1 MEKTLKLVGK
11 TSNEIFTLRY
21 PTSLLDFT
29 EYDFS
34 YFAKHSIDL
43 CNESLKSGV
52 ENIDR
57 IADLRHDIQ
66 SAHCF
71 IEHNIRTIYDKIVLD
86 CWIDYVC
93 RRDSIG
99 VNVLWNR
106 FIRCKTDFEKAVFSR
121 LCDFRY
127 NRAINEWLNI
137 VRVQDYARCKVEFIF
152 VDGIKTVDEAIARR
166 NYFDLAFSVTAREL
180 GCRIE
185 DLGVTKTFSAGRVPT
200 APFLFPTVSKE
211 IVRNLLG
218 DFDYSED
225 YSGIGDYSEISD
237 KIAMDAFARMK
248 AGLPQD
254 LSKYGIMHGSMDSY
268 REKIYMPCSL
278 KAAVDLEID
287 AIIESGT
294 WLGKCKRCGRY
305 FLRDKEHLQE
315 YCSRIMPS
323 TGKTCLEVWEAEHP
337 KKPAIDEYMEKKC
350 REVNEMMFA
359 RVDKTI
365 SGTEYNYWHS
375 YLEAM
380 KQKVLNGEISADEL
394 ENFLDYSLVVDIT
407 KSTPIVE
414 VPKKE
419 PELPQYPKE
428 RVVKPFVPERISRDS
443 IPQPVEPDPEEER
456 VLKEGFFTSPS
467 KKRQKNEKPQISHII
482 RNGESLGEDNY
493 TKKPDPAGFQPFA
506 PISAEPQAPEAT
518 ENRRNPYDDLKRL
531 EDRLEEEKRIKRE
544 KAAQIARQRELD
556 EEEEA
561 RRNMVKT
568 FAEPEFTEEFP
579 VRSAH
584 AKNEEPYEPPVF
596 PAFDPDEE
604 PPFPIYDDIPEEMK
618 PAPRPRRSERRA
630 AEPTAAQELT
640 KPVKQAEPEEP
651 KEPAAPPKPK
661 VIRKNAAAISA
672 YGRASG
678 APMVTAAEAELAAP
692 REERRP
698 ESRRTE
704 NRRAIEEDLIEAE
717 PFKDIGSIFDV
728 LQQSE
733 GGTGERRPR
742 SRHTE
747 AREAPEPTELPQRVT
762 RENAPAGIWTEDR
775 GLYNIDERETEQ
787 SELDMLKSKKHGKSN
802 KTRRLYDVIMR
813 EPDDNPNF
821 RKK

>member
-21 PTSLLDFT
+21 PTSLLDFC

-52 ENIDR
+52 EDVDR
-57 IADLRHDIQ
+57 VADLRHDIQ

-152 VDGIKTVDEAIARR
+152 VDDIKTVEEAIARR

-225 YSGIGDYSEISD
+225 YSEIGDYSDISD

-254 LSKYGIMHGSMDSY
+254 LSKYGIMRGTMDSY

-287 AIIESGT
+287 AIIESGS

-305 FLRDKEHLQE
+305 FPRSKEHLQE
-315 YCSRIMPS
+315 YCSRIMPN

-337 KKPAIDEYMEKKC
+337 KQPAIDEYMQRKC
-350 REVNEMMFA
+350 REVNEKMFA
-359 RVDKTI
+359 RVDKDI
-365 SGTEYNYWHS
+365 SGREYNYWHS

-380 KQKVLNGEISADEL
+380 KQKVLNGEISVDEL

-407 KSTPIVE
+407 KSTPILE

-428 RVVKPFVPERISRDS
+428 RIVKPFVPERISRDS

-506 PISAEPQAPEAT
+506 PISTEPSQAPEKS
-518 ENRRNPYDDLKRL
+518 ENRRDPYEDFKRL
-531 EDRLEEEKRIKRE
+531 EERLEEKRE

-561 RRNMVKT
+561 RRNMARA
-568 FAEPEFTEEFP
+568 FAESEFTEEYP
-579 VRSAH
+579 IRSTQ
-584 AKNEEPYEPPVF
+584 AKNEVPYEPPVF

-618 PAPRPRRSERRA
+618 PAPRPRRSERKAPEKA
-630 AEPTAAQELT
+630 AAPEPAKSVE
-640 KPVKQAEPEEP
+640 PAEPEP
-651 KEPAAPPKPK
+651 VAPPKPK

-672 YGRASG
+672 YGKASG
-678 APMVTAAEAELAAP
+678 TPVVTAAEAEIAAP
-692 REERRP
+692 RE
-698 ESRRTE
+698 
-704 NRRAIEEDLIEAE
+704 NRRVIEEDLIEAE

-733 GGTGERRPR
+733 SGTSERRQR
-742 SRHTE
+742 ARHTE
-747 AREAPEPTELPQRVT
+747 VREAEPTELPQRVT

-775 GLYNIDERETEQ
+775 GLYNSGDSETEQ
-787 SELDMLKSKKHGKSN
+787 SELDMLKSKKHSKSN